1 MGVSIAQFVSAGYR
15 AAYTLYHHASSRE
28 CCGAVPEGGR
38 LPPRTAESIPV
49 RVPMTADTNAR
60 RRTALQCYE
69 RQLKEGDD
77 GGNRRARPTPGSGAR
92 TCSRGDRGRCG
103 RRQTSPDETYREMER
118 RTGVSDAGMEFEVL
132 GDGLRTLLFIPGG
145 PGSEVPTG
153 LMAKMMSSQFTP
165 YVRAGFTVWHVTR
178 RRNMPQG
185 YSIADMADDYAAFV
199 AAEMGGTVDL
209 VVGESFG
216 GLVAQYLAA
225 NHPTLVHR
233 VVLAVSAGAITDSGK
248 DLDRRWA
255 SARAEGRFADAG
267 EVFLEY
273 VLPGADRAAL
283 RRRLGPLAGRLFANS
298 SVPAED
304 LLVEA
309 EAEAGVHAR
318 GILSG
323 IQVPVLI
330 VCGDQD
336 EFFSREIVEE
346 TAELIPDSTLVWNA
360 GMGHVRAAMDP
371 GTPRAV
377 LEWAGAGGT
386 GSV

>member
-1 MGVSIAQFVSAGYR
+1 MVA
-15 AAYTLYHHASSRE
+15 T
-28 CCGAVPEGGR
+28 EGR
-38 LPPRTAESIPV
+38 
-49 RVPMTADTNAR
+49 AR
-60 RRTALQCYE
+60 RRAGALALALAAIAVGVVVAKRRRMKPHAE
-69 RQLKEGDD
+69 R
-77 GGNRRARPTPGSGAR
+77 
-92 TCSRGDRGRCG
+92 
-103 RRQTSPDETYREMER
+103 ER
-118 RTGVSDAGMEFEVL
+118 RTGVSDNGMEFEVL

-145 PGSEVPTG
+145 PGSEIPTG

-209 VVGESFG
+209 VVGESYG
-216 GLVAQYLAA
+216 GLVAQYLAS

-233 VVLAVSAGAITDSGK
+233 VVLAVSAGAITDTGK

-255 SARAEGRFADAG
+255 AARAEGRFADAG

-283 RRRLGPLAGRLFANS
+283 RRRLGPLAGRLFVNS
-298 SVPAED
+298 PVPAED

-309 EAEAGVHAR
+309 EAEGAFDAR

-323 IQVPVLI
+323 IQAPVLI

-346 TAELIPDSTLVWNA
+346 TAQLIPDSTLVWNA
-360 GMGHVRAAMDP
+360 GMGHVRAAMNP

-377 LEWAGAGGT
+377 LKWAGAAKSASRHSRGPSAARDNDASEPTGGAGGQVRAT
-386 GSV
+386 IGEVSEGTYAPTKLDP